1 MNQYTRLMKKLI
13 FGITILSAVSACK
26 KIEGDGG
33 RSSITGNVV
42 VHERLYING
51 ICTDTVTYSG
61 AKEDLYII
69 YGEGNTMYN
78 DKLEAS
84 YDGSFKFEF
93 LQPGTYT
100 IFGYSKIFH
109 PGNNIPNNDDDYN
122 TLEVVSKKI
131 TVGKKENVDIG
142 TLTLIRN

>member
-1 MNQYTRLMKKLI
+1 MKKLF
-13 FGITILSAVSACK
+13 FGIAILAVISSCK

-33 RSSITGNVV
+33 RASISGNVV
-42 VHERLYING
+42 VNERLYING
-51 ICTDTVTYSG
+51 QVTDTVTYPG

-69 YGEGNTMYN
+69 YGDGDQMYD
-78 DKLEAS
+78 DKIEVS
-84 YDGSFKFEF
+84 HDGSFKFEF

-122 TLEVVSKKI
+122 TLVAVSK
-131 TVGKKENVDIG
+131 TVTIKKKEDANVG
-142 TLTLIRN
+142 TITLIRN

>member
-1 MNQYTRLMKKLI
+1 MKKLI
-13 FGITILSAVSACK
+13 FGLVLLSGISACK
-26 KIEGDGG
+26 KVEGNGG
-33 RSSITGNVV
+33 RASISGNVV
-42 VHERLYING
+42 VNEKLRING
-51 ICTDTVTYSG
+51 VVTDTVTYAG

-69 YGEGNTMYN
+69 YGDGDAMYD
-78 DKLEAS
+78 DKIEAS

-122 TLEVVSKKI
+122 TLEVVST
-131 TVGKKENVDIG
+131 TVTIGKKENADIG
-142 TLTLIRN
+142 TITLTKN

>member
-1 MNQYTRLMKKLI
+1 MKKLI
-13 FGITILSAVSACK
+13 FGIVILSAISACK
-26 KIEGDGG
+26 KVEGDGG
-33 RSSITGNVV
+33 RASISGNVIV
-42 VHERLYING
+42 NERLYING
-51 ICTDTVTYSG
+51 ICTDTVSYSG

-69 YGEGNTMYN
+69 YGDGDLMYD
-78 DKLEAS
+78 DKIEVS

-122 TLEVVSKKI
+122 TMEVVSK
-131 TVGKKENVDIG
+131 TVTIGKKENADIG
-142 TLTLIRN
+142 TITLIKN

>member
-1 MNQYTRLMKKLI
+1 MKKFI
-13 FGITILSAVSACK
+13 FGLAILSILIACK
-26 KIEGDGG
+26 KVEGQGG
-33 RSSITGNVV
+33 RASITGNVL

-69 YGEGNTMYN
+69 YGDGSTMYN
-78 DKLEAS
+78 DKIQAS

-93 LQPGTYT
+93 LQPGNYT

-109 PGNNIPNNDDDYN
+109 PGNNIPNNDDDYH
-122 TLEVVSKKI
+122 TFEAVSKKVS
-131 TVGKKENVDIG
+131 VGKKESVDIG
-142 TLTLIRN
+142 TITLIKN

>member
-1 MNQYTRLMKKLI
+1 MKKLI
-13 FGITILSAVSACK
+13 LGITILSAISACK

-33 RSSITGNVV
+33 RASISGNVV

-78 DKLEAS
+78 DKIEAS
-84 YDGSFKFEF
+84 YVNGI
-93 LQPGTYT
+93 LQLVLP
-100 IFGYSKIFH
+100 
-109 PGNNIPNNDDDYN
+109 
-122 TLEVVSKKI
+122 
-131 TVGKKENVDIG
+131 KKEEALPKEKRSIQ
-142 TLTLIRN
+142 IS